1 MLYVSV
7 FVPAEAR
14 NKREMEREGKGE
26 VEGERGTKKEAQNPH
41 GVRNKTHVM
50 KELSPNNVPQTGSF
64 TVYHLPLFF
73 FLSSPKYTTVSVY
86 LASPDFLV
94 PIVPTASLLASES
107 PEVGL
112 LQLQLMWYLS
122 IYSPLWHKIDFL
134 LLKKLGELSGSTYH
148 PCCSALEQDTKSLRE
163 GWEAYF

>member
-14 NKREMEREGKGE
+14 NKREIEREKERGE

-73 FLSSPKYTTVSVY
+73 FFFLPLVHDRLCLFGFSWLPHSHRSYRFSVGKRVTRSRTTTAAAHVISEHLQSVMAQNWFPFTEKVGRVIRLHVSSLS
-86 LASPDFLV
+86 
-94 PIVPTASLLASES
+94 
-107 PEVGL
+107 
-112 LQLQLMWYLS
+112 
-122 IYSPLWHKIDFL
+122 
-134 LLKKLGELSGSTYH
+134 
-148 PCCSALEQDTKSLRE
+148 
-163 GWEAYF
+163 